1 MRWTLKE
8 WASESF
14 KASKNDGSEVFV
26 YRAPVWNDFFKGS
39 GAPGYEVHYRGSA
52 IARIYFDRR
61 GATVKAL
68 EAGKCWP
75 EISDLDLI
83 EIALRLSNARRM
95 SSAAAASL
103 N

>member
-1 MRWTLKE
+1 
-8 WASESF
+8 

-39 GAPGYEVHYRGSA
+39 GAPGYEVHYHGSA

-83 EIALRLSNARRM
+83 EIALRLSSARRM
-95 SSAAAASL
+95 RTAAAASL